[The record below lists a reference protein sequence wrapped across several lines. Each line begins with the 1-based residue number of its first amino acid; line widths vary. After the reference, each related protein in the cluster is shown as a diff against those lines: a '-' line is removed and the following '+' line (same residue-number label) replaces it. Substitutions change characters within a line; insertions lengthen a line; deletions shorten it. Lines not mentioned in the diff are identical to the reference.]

1 MNKLSVRP
9 ILIIGCIIGLVFVS
23 CANADNTTSSK
34 IMLSPFAGGYLFEGQ
49 QAMGGNTV
57 YGLNLGYQF
66 SKHWATR
73 IGGAT
78 GEFEHAYLNNNSFSE
93 NVEDVDAMIG
103 YLDLLFIYP
112 IFNNVEPYFLLGGG
126 DLYLDLKNN
135 DQNHFPFLKYGMG
148 LTFKFNDFFGVW
160 GEMSHNIVQEDQE
173 IVNQSGDEYRNNL
186 LYVGGFSFY
195 LGESQNQSISSQN
208 VRKKR
213 YQTAMPK
220 VPRDD
225 ILYDID
231 GNPWDS
237 DGDGVNEQN
246 DRCAGTPSGV
256 AVDITGCPFD
266 KDKDGVFDYKDH
278 CKNTD
283 RYVSVDKYGCPK
295 DSDSDGVYDMED
307 HCPDTPN
314 EAVVDIKGCPRDSD
328 ADGVYDGMDQCPKTM
343 KGMQVDNKGCPRL
356 EKSITFSLNII
367 FKSNSSEVD
376 SQYFGELKKLAYM
389 MKKYPKTRVV
399 IEAHTDNIGSR
410 MANLKLSQK
419 RADSVRHFI
428 IDYFH
433 IDPYRIEAVGFGEE
447 KPIANNRTKAGRK
460 KNRRAVAI
468 LSNK

>member
-1 MNKLSVRP
+1 MNQQFIRP
-9 ILIIGCIIGLVFVS
+9 IIIIGCIISLIFATCVY
-23 CANADNTTSSK
+23 ADDETSAQ
-34 IMLSPFAGGYLFEGQ
+34 IMISPFAGGYLFEGQ
-49 QAMGGNTV
+49 QVMGGNSV

-66 SKHWATR
+66 SKNWAAR
-73 IGGAT
+73 VGGAF
-78 GEFEHAYLNNNSFSE
+78 GEFQHAYLNRQSFSDE
-93 NVEDVDAMIG
+93 LEDVDAMIG
-103 YLDLLFIYP
+103 YLDIMFIYP
-112 IFNNVEPYFLLGGG
+112 VLKNVEPYFILGGG
-126 DLYLDLKNN
+126 DLYLDFEDI
-135 DQNHFPFLKYGMG
+135 DQNHFPFLKYGAG
-148 LTFKFNDFFGVW
+148 LNIKFNDYFGVW
-160 GEMSHNIVQEDQE
+160 GEFSHNLVHEDQE
-173 IVNQSGDEYRNNL
+173 IVAQSGDEYRNNA
-186 LYVGGFSFY
+186 LYVGGFSLY
-195 LGESQNQSISSQN
+195 LGGGSDEISNRQSSAQ
-208 VRKKR
+208 KK
-213 YQTAMPK
+213 YQTVMSG

-256 AVDITGCPFD
+256 PVDVTGCPFD

-278 CKNTD
+278 CKDTA
-283 RYVSVDKYGCPK
+283 RYVTVDKYGCPK

-314 EAVVDIKGCPRDSD
+314 EAVVDIKGCPMDSD

-343 KGMQVDNKGCPRL
+343 KGMKVDNKGCPRL
-356 EKSITFSLNII
+356 EKSITFSLNIV

-376 SQYFGELKKLAYM
+376 SQYFGELKKLAAM
-389 MKKYPKTRVV
+389 MKQYPKTRVV

-419 RADSVRHFI
+419 RADSVRHYL

-433 IDPYRIEAVGFGEE
+433 INPYRVEAVGFGEE
-447 KPIANNRTKAGRK
+447 KPIADNKTKAGRQ
-460 KNRRAVAI
+460 KNRRAVAV